1 MSNGDAASDK
11 HPEQVRGKRRE
22 AEAEV
27 SGEARTASTTQRSA
41 AASKTAAGAV
51 ARIPHSPTH
60 RRQKPQQSRAAG
72 AREAGAE
79 NTRAHTNTRSST
91 QMRPTGR
98 HDLPAEAVPVHGSA
112 ASSTVSAQTDTPGAN
127 GRMSDGA
134 ASAESRNQH
143 RHAQLTAYH
152 NRPSIHIELHKKA
165 NSAKT
170 SSGST
175 RSNVEQ
181 RAATK
186 QATPSNLIQNPR
198 RRDKHTK
205 GTKTRGNAKA
215 TSQTVEY
222 GQTTLTD
229 AAPPNS
235 SNADVNQT
243 QNAGLAATRQRGA
256 TPPEASKDRTDASA
270 SQTGRETHAFGKGAR
285 ATALDGQQRNAPTTS
300 VGANNTSAGEER
312 YPAMRVPRLKSGNA
326 ARTTTGGLVKR
337 THIAP
342 ANNNRRQ
349 NKPKQDPTR
358 LCEQTKP
365 PRRHGLKPP

>member
-1 MSNGDAASDK
+1 M
-11 HPEQVRGKRRE
+11 
-22 AEAEV
+22 
-27 SGEARTASTTQRSA
+27 SGEARTASTTQRSV
-41 AASKTAAGAV
+41 AASKTASGAV

-60 RRQKPQQSRAAG
+60 RRQKPQQSRATG

-112 ASSTVSAQTDTPGAN
+112 ASSTVSTQTDTLGATR
-127 GRMSDGA
+127 RMSDGA

-143 RHAQLTAYH
+143 RHAQQTAYN

-165 NSAKT
+165 ESAKT

-198 RRDKHTK
+198 RRDKHAK
-205 GTKTRGNAKA
+205 GTKTRSNAKA

-229 AAPPNS
+229 ATPLKS

-243 QNAGLAATRQRGA
+243 QNAGLAATWLRGA
-256 TPPEASKDRTDASA
+256 TPPEASKGQTDASA
-270 SQTGRETHAFGKGAR
+270 SQTGRETHAFGKGVR

-312 YPAMRVPRLKSGNA
+312 YPAMRVPRVKSGNA

-342 ANNNRRQ
+342 AYKTRRQ
-349 NKPKQDPTR
+349 NKPKLDPTR
-358 LCEQTKP
+358 LCEYPNTPSITDTKP
-365 PRRHGLKPP
+365 P